1 MGWDFCSAW
10 TKQADVKNYL
20 LGSFTEKVLAH
31 KTTAYGRRLWV
42 AVEAADGTRNIV
54 LALLDKE
61 AGSGWWGFKTMDES
75 MGPYYWDCP
84 TSLLDLMGEPRNE
97 DARQWRAEVRRR
109 AAAGKRTLDVGTE
122 FKHSNGTIYRIT
134 EVLPR
139 GAYRVVDGLGN
150 AYKLPKSHV
159 AHIEVL

>member
-42 AVEAADGTRNIV
+42 AVEAADGTRSIV
-54 LALLDKE
+54 LALLD
-61 AGSGWWGFKTMDES
+61 KTMDES

-139 GAYRVVDGLGN
+139 GAYRVVDPTGRP
-150 AYKLPKSHV
+150 YRLPKSHV